1 MTKSLTLF
9 NNSSSSKVNN
19 NRWQPYF
26 MLGIVANATIWASSF
41 FVLQVQPPT
50 YVSSLNAILPGSSD
64 GTVSVPNVGNA
75 SYQNLSAFSQD
86 TRATYSIIATSEP
99 VLRAAAKQLDL
110 PLKSFIPPHYRVK
123 LVPNTSMMTFET
135 KAATPK
141 EAESKTL
148 AIYQAFQARLN
159 VLRAQE
165 TLQREAGFQSAL
177 SSAQKRL
184 EIAQKRLSDYKAS
197 SGLNS
202 NGQVV
207 ALSSNID
214 QLRAQRTQLLVQE
227 QQARTRLL
235 ELSASLNPSAQQAEN
250 ASIIATDQIFQQN
263 YKLYSDTSAALVD
276 LSSRFLPNHPTVV
289 AQKAKRD
296 AAYKGMLT
304 RSQYLLGRPISQ
316 ATLKQLNPVITN
328 GSAREL
334 ITLKADLRALQSQSQ
349 ATNKQII
356 QLEGRLKSL
365 AKQETTLDALTRDFK
380 VAEAVFTSTLGKLDV
395 GKSNVFGSYPLI
407 QTLATPSLSLSSP
420 IQKFV
425 LLGASLGSL
434 LVTTGLVTLWL
445 RKRKTWTTE
454 EDRAIENPEY
464 KRKNLGFPERNVE
477 SHSL

>member
-1 MTKSLTLF
+1 MTKSLLLF
-9 NNSSSSKVNN
+9 NNSSSKVNS
-19 NRWQPYF
+19 NRWSYLL
-26 MLGIVANATIWASSF
+26 LGIVANATIWTTAF
-41 FVLQVQPPT
+41 FVLQFQPQS
-50 YVSSLNAILPGSSD
+50 YKSSLNVILPGSSD
-64 GTVSVPNVGNA
+64 GSVSVPNVGNA
-75 SYQNLSAFSQD
+75 TYQNLSAFSQD

-99 VLRAAAKQLDL
+99 VISAAAKQLNI
-110 PLKSFIPPHYRVK
+110 PLKRFSPSSYRVK
-123 LVPNTSMMTFET
+123 LVPNTTMMTFET

-141 EAESKTL
+141 EAEDKTL
-148 AIYQAFQARLN
+148 AIYQAFQTRLN

-202 NGQVV
+202 NAQVV
-207 ALSSNID
+207 ALSSSID
-214 QLRAQRTQLLVQE
+214 QLRAQRTQLIVQE
-227 QQARTRLL
+227 QQARTRLK
-235 ELSASLNPSAQQAEN
+235 ELSASFNPSAQQSES
-250 ASIIATDQIFQQN
+250 ASIIETDEIYKQN
-263 YKLYSDTSAALVD
+263 SKLYSDASAALVD
-276 LSSRFLPNHPTVV
+276 LYSRFLPNHPSVV
-289 AQKAKRD
+289 NMKNRRD
-296 AAYKGMLT
+296 AAYNGMLT

-328 GSAREL
+328 GSAQQL
-334 ITLKADLRALQSQSQ
+334 ITLRADLRALQSQSQ
-349 ATNKQII
+349 ETNKQII

-365 AKQETTLDALTRDFK
+365 AKQETTLDAFTRDFK

-407 QTLATPSLSLSSP
+407 QTLATPALSLNSP
-420 IQKFV
+420 IEKFV

-454 EDRAIENPEY
+454 EERAIETPDY
-464 KRKNLGFPERNVE
+464 KKKNISFPERTVE